1 MEAPFVLSTVY
12 VFIGENTALLDFMFA
27 MNDTGLLNDG
37 EYVVV
42 AVDNS
47 NDDPISNNTCE
58 KFIIP
63 HIFFRDINLR
73 YALKHLKQSA
83 SMYIRG
89 YVWGSWRSNVRKNTV
104 SVLIRHSFRD
114 IHEWFRAV
122 LKIVPAHTVFREETR
137 YQ

>member
-1 MEAPFVLSTVY
+1 MEAPFFLSTVY

-73 YALKHLKQSA
+73 YATAEKPLNCVKTVCKYVFIYVEDRFGAVGGAMEVRITLVYLSA
-83 SMYIRG
+83 TLLGTSTN
-89 YVWGSWRSNVRKNTV
+89 GSELYSR
-104 SVLIRHSFRD
+104 
-114 IHEWFRAV
+114 
-122 LKIVPAHTVFREETR
+122 
-137 YQ
+137 